1 MASTTRSTRRH
12 EPGNHQQGNNV
23 AATTASAA
31 AMQSRTAV
39 LHQAPNGGG
48 GAGGRTSRTKRS
60 LDERDFDT
68 IKPKKSRIAVEILSK
83 PRAISHAVNNKAA
96 TTAAPTHD
104 AKSTAAPRVANMDD
118 EAKQTAQKS
127 DQTPVAPPKKEQN
140 ITKHQSKVINGMK
153 HELDRLQPQASDA
166 NKREGRKLRSQE
178 ATKFKSELSAYF
190 PDYDEVIGNEP
201 KQQRMSLQPAALA
214 YRPFH
219 FTSTYSIEDVHA
231 PQCLNLFLHCA
242 KLITDLLSIDTP
254 IVITDTA
261 SNNRVASHN
270 GAQLPHQQHFNTSIQ
285 TNIVRGYSDALYTDV
300 YGSQRINLGFL
311 EGQRKIKQ
319 QDDPLPDNLFIPV
332 HKRAERLEK
341 SIRNTERGRAQHEKD
356 RIIHLLE
363 GLQGH
368 DWLRVMGVS
377 GVTETKKKEFQAAR
391 LYFMKGCQGILD
403 KFRNWTLE
411 EKRRKAEKERALA
424 ADEDKETDSAHSQN
438 DEDSEEVEE
447 DEDDATREATE
458 DHSSVGGVSEASS
471 PAKQLREEALARSK
485 LSAKTIKRTG
495 GATRLAPPP
504 KPAGPPKEFKSFFSK
519 RYERETALHQNRR
532 AGRKVLAWG
541 QPIPELPQSDFMLPH
556 EYRDEDTLKMRARKK
571 RRDKR
576 NSRP

>member
-1 MASTTRSTRRH
+1 MASITRSTRRH
-12 EPGNHQQGNNV
+12 EPGNHQQGSNV
-23 AATTASAA
+23 AATAASAA

-83 PRAISHAVNNKAA
+83 PRAISHAVNNNAA

-104 AKSTAAPRVANMDD
+104 AKSTVAPRVANMDD

-127 DQTPVAPPKKEQN
+127 GNQTPVEPPKKDQN
-140 ITKHQSKVINGMK
+140 NTKHQSKVIKGMK

-201 KQQRMSLQPAALA
+201 KQQ
-214 YRPFH
+214 H
-219 FTSTYSIEDVHA
+219 
-231 PQCLNLFLHCA
+231 
-242 KLITDLLSIDTP
+242 LLSTDTP

-285 TNIVRGYSDALYTDV
+285 TNTVRGYGDALYTDV

-311 EGQRKIKQ
+311 EGPRKIKQ
-319 QDDPLPDNLFIPV
+319 QDDPLPDSLFIPV

-424 ADEDKETDSAHSQN
+424 ADEDKETDSTHSQD

-447 DEDDATREATE
+447 DKDGATREATE

-471 PAKQLREEALARSK
+471 PAKQLREEALARSR
-485 LSAKTIKRTG
+485 LSAKTIKRTR

-541 QPIPELPQSDFMLPH
+541 QPIPEFPQSDFMLPH

>member
-201 KQQRMSLQPAALA
+201 KQQ
-214 YRPFH
+214 H
-219 FTSTYSIEDVHA
+219 
-231 PQCLNLFLHCA
+231 
-242 KLITDLLSIDTP
+242 LLSIDTP